1 MAVVG
6 HFPFV
11 TMAREEYIPLTKPEN
26 AGIRRAEAKWY
37 NRVNKV
43 AVAAVAASALLLTAG
58 FSGSV
63 TLATTALTP
72 LDGASFCDITGQA
85 SGYINLPHK
94 KDGNY
99 FYWFFESRAD
109 PANDPLVL
117 WLTGGPGGSSM
128 MALLTEN
135 GPCSVSADGTHTVP
149 NPHSWT
155 NNANVIWVD
164 QPIGTGFSYGA
175 KGDYDH
181 NEFDVAQNMHA
192 FLNGWRDAHPKFAN
206 HKLFIAGES
215 YAGHYIPAIAAH
227 ILDTANDNDG
237 YKPIELSGVAI
248 GNGLTNPTVQLAH
261 HADMLQDN
269 AYGKKLMNDHD
280 FAAYKLAVKKVV
292 DLAHKCNAENDNLAC
307 TEATA
312 RWMTDVSHPI
322 MSVANVDPYDL
333 RKDNIAVLK
342 KEVDGTH
349 APLSPDMVANFG
361 SPAVHAFLNN
371 KLVQEKLNVHTDR
384 VHGWNEIAQH
394 VFRNFMGDFSKTFDG
409 MVANILDANVPVLI
423 YAGDADLVCNW
434 KGNYAWTTGLE
445 WSGKK
450 AFNAAK
456 TADLVVDGVAA
467 GTVQSADKLTFAR
480 IYNAGHM
487 VPADQPK
494 VALEMINRFLAGK
507 PLA

>member
-1 MAVVG
+1 
-6 HFPFV
+6 
-11 TMAREEYIPLTKPEN
+11 MAREEYIPLTNPEN
-26 AGIRRAEAKWY
+26 VGVRRAEAKWY
-37 NRVNKV
+37 NRFLGNKV
-43 AVAAVAASALLLTAG
+43 ALAAVAVSALLVTAGLSGTAPVASAPTGALTA
-58 FSGSV
+58 V
-63 TLATTALTP
+63 
-72 LDGASFCDITGQA
+72 DASFCDVTAQS
-85 SGYINLPHK
+85 SGYIKLPHK

-99 FYWFFESRAD
+99 FYWFFESRSS
-109 PANDPLVL
+109 PENDPLVL

-149 NPHSWT
+149 NPYSWT

-164 QPIGTGFSYGA
+164 QPIGVGYSYGA

-181 NEFDVAQNMHA
+181 NEFDVAHNMHA
-192 FLNGWRDAHPKFAN
+192 FLQGWLEAHPKFAN
-206 HKLFIAGES
+206 HKFFIAGES

-227 ILDTANDNDG
+227 ILDTADTDG
-237 YKPIELSGVAI
+237 YAPIKLSGVAI

-269 AYGKKLMNDHD
+269 SYGKKLMNDHE
-280 FAAYKLAVKKVV
+280 FAAYKLAVKKVA
-292 DLAHKCNAENDNLAC
+292 DLAQRCNDDNDNLAC

-312 RWMTDVSHPI
+312 RWMTDVSHPL

-333 RKDNIAVLK
+333 RKHNIAVLQK
-342 KEVDGTH
+342 DTEGTH
-349 APLSPDMVANFG
+349 APLSPDLAANFA

-371 KLVQEKLNVHTDR
+371 KLVQQKLKVNTER

-445 WSGKK
+445 WSGQK
-450 AFNAAK
+450 AFNAAP
-456 TADLVVDGVAA
+456 TTDFVVDGAAA
-467 GTVQSADKLTFAR
+467 GTVQTADKLTFAR

-494 VALEMINRFLAGK
+494 VALEMINRFLADK